1 MRKFLI
7 QFAALLVLGGCAA
20 PRSTMLADDSALISA
35 FGNGPDDREKVI
47 QDALAQAA
55 RTTAA
60 QGYRY
65 FIILKAQDVSR
76 MGTMTVHDQT
86 GARTAPNNLSKPG
99 ANYVTFSRNVTYLR
113 PGLGITI
120 RMFREG
126 EIDPQIMGVWNTEG
140 TMGPVLDKASNPKER
155 PRKPSDLRG

>member
-1 MRKFLI
+1 MRKFLACS
-7 QFAALLVLGGCAA
+7 AALFVLGGCAA
-20 PRSTMLADDSALISA
+20 PHSTMLADDSALISV
-35 FGNGPDDREKVI
+35 FGSSPNDREMVI
-47 QDALAQAA
+47 QAALAEAA

-65 FIILKAQDVSR
+65 FIIIKAQDVSR
-76 MGTMTVHDQT
+76 MGTMTAHDQT
-86 GARTAPNNLSKPG
+86 GARKPG

-113 PGLGITI
+113 PGIDITI

-126 EIDPQIMGVWNTEG
+126 EIDPQIMGVWNTDG
-140 TMGPVLDKASNPKER
+140 TMGPPLERASNPKER

>member
-1 MRKFLI
+1 MRKFLACS
-7 QFAALLVLGGCAA
+7 AALFMLGGCAA
-20 PRSTMLADDSALISA
+20 PHSTMLADDSALISV
-35 FGNGPDDREKVI
+35 FGSSSNDREMVI
-47 QDALAQAA
+47 QAALAEAA

-65 FIILKAQDVSR
+65 FIIIKAQDVSR

-86 GARTAPNNLSKPG
+86 GARSSTNNLSKPG

-113 PGLGITI
+113 PGIDITI

-126 EIDPQIMGVWNTEG
+126 EIDPQIMGVWNTDG
-140 TMGPVLDKASNPKER
+140 TMGPPLDRASNPKER